1 MSDVKRRIHFAWW
14 VLVGLSIVVGLGKAG
29 LNNTAGLFLTHV
41 TNDIGVGIGTLTL
54 YLSIGSVLTM
64 IFLPIGSK
72 LLAKY
77 DSITILS
84 GGIIVE
90 GGAFAIFGLMNYVWE
105 WYIFAVPFEVGAV
118 LINVLAGPVL
128 IERWFTKRKGLA
140 LGILTA

>member
-29 LNNTAGLFLTHV
+29 LNNTAGLFLTPV
-41 TNDIGVGIGTLTL
+41 TNDVGVAIGTLTL
-54 YLSIGSVLTM
+54 YLSIGSVVTM

-77 DSITILS
+77 YSSTILT
-84 GGIIVE
+84 GGIIFQ
-90 GGAFAIFGLMNYVWE
+90 GGAFAIIGLMNYVWGL
-105 WYIFAVPFEVGAV
+105 YIFAVPFAVGAV

-128 IERWFTKRKGLA
+128 IERW
-140 LGILTA
+140 